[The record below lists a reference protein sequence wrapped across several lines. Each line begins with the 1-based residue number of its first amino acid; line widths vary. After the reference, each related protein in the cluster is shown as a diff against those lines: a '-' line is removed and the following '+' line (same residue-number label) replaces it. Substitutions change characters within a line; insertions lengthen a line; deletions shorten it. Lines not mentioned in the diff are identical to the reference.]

1 MPDKQKRRMK
11 NLNSRMN
18 KTSKAVV
25 AGLIAASG
33 FTASAQTLLYNDPLS
48 ANGSLGNS
56 TELAS
61 LTGVDAASITPQS
74 GGSGQVITGGQLNF
88 TLAGGA
94 STSEMRFG
102 VTGNPN
108 TGAAPNLFDWSA
120 GAGGADIL
128 AAGGFTVSFNWTAGD
143 TTSGNWIFL
152 TLGNGGDISYSSL
165 RVLNSTTENGI
176 LFKNTGVEQIFNSG
190 SGAGGGSYT
199 PAGTSHVVDVT
210 YNLSSWAVGSPVAM
224 SATVDGNAVGST
236 TFNLNGT
243 SGQYLDVGTYGNANN
258 NISNFNVSTVPEP
271 GTFSL
276 LGSGF
281 LLLAGLRRWSH

>member
-1 MPDKQKRRMK
+1 M
-11 NLNSRMN
+11 
-18 KTSKAVV
+18 
-25 AGLIAASG
+25 AGLIAVTGVS
-33 FTASAQTLLYNDPLS
+33 ASAQTVLYNDPLS
-48 ANGSLGNS
+48 ANGALGNA
-56 TELAS
+56 TELAAI
-61 LTGVDAASITPQS
+61 TGVDGVGASSATPQS

-88 TLAGGA
+88 TLGGGA

-102 VTGNPN
+102 ITGVGA
-108 TGAAPNLFDWSA
+108 TGAAPTLFDWSA

-128 AAGGFTVSFNWTAGD
+128 AAGGFTVSFDWTAGD

-152 TLGNGGDISYSSL
+152 TLGNGGDISYSNL

-176 LFKNTGVEQIFNSG
+176 LFKNSGVEQIFNSG

-210 YNLSSWAVGSPVAM
+210 YNLSSWAAGSAVAM
-224 SATVDGNAVGST
+224 SATVDGNAAGST

-243 SGQYLDVGTYGNANN
+243 SGQFLDVGTYGNANN

-271 GTFSL
+271 GTFTL
-276 LGSGF
+276 LGGGF
-281 LLLAGLRRWSH
+281 ALLAGLRRLRR